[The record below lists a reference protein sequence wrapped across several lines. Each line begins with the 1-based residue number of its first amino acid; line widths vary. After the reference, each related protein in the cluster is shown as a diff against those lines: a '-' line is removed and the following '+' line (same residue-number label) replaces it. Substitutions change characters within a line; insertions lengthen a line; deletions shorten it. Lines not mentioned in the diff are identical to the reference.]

1 MSKPEMS
8 NIDYYFPLFFLNFW
22 FYPSDVFH
30 LKIIKK
36 FIFCKEII
44 FTTSLYSQPRES
56 CPEWGITHSMIYGMK
71 LQDPTY
77 LAEVMHHS
85 LFNYFDYMVSGSRVD
100 PKIEADWCKLNPS
113 NFIYGKG
120 GEYERIYIDIN
131 NKDKKYFVS
140 HYSMSQCCSD
150 RAEIYSRL
158 MTKTSE
164 WKNELSEF
172 IHKKFKK
179 IEDFMKNLSPNY
191 IGINENY
198 YYERL
203 QNFLD
208 FFYQNEMKF

>member
-1 MSKPEMS
+1 M
-8 NIDYYFPLFFLNFW
+8 
-22 FYPSDVFH
+22 
-30 LKIIKK
+30 
-36 FIFCKEII
+36 I
-44 FTTSLYSQPRES
+44 FTTSSYSQPRAAS
-56 CPEWGITHSMIYGMK
+56 PEWSQTHSMIYGMEF
-71 LQDPTY
+71 QDPSY

-85 LFNYFDYMVSGSRVD
+85 LFYYFDYMVSGSRVD

-131 NKDKKYFVS
+131 KKDKIYFVS

-179 IEDFMKNLSPNY
+179 IEDFMKIHSPNY